1 MSRHHDANDHAGE
14 ERTPPST
21 LTCNGTASSQPC
33 GGASLGIRATVGGTD
48 AGASAP
54 GVAEAGPAGAPDLDV
69 TTGGSRDSDKLTSVQ
84 PFVTPRADADQPLVT
99 VHAGASE
106 SDAHQS
112 DDRVNL
118 AAFLHD
124 SVAALDRQ
132 RLSVDHPDSRP
143 MKPRRLR
150 PRGTEPR
157 DRHRST
163 RFAASEI
170 TVVEQAV
177 AERGPSFSGF
187 IADATVAVATN
198 RIAALLPHERA
209 ERALGEELGRALYAL
224 GKVGNNL
231 NQLVRQGHMGVFVE
245 PERVEGTLARLDDV
259 LAEIHEA
266 TLRLNEAA

>member
-1 MSRHHDANDHAGE
+1 MSRHHDADDHAGE

-21 LTCNGTASSQPC
+21 LTCNGVASPQPC

-48 AGASAP
+48 ASPSAP

-69 TTGGSRDSDKLTSVQ
+69 TAGGSRDSDRLTSVQ
-84 PFVTPRADADQPLVT
+84 LFVTPRADADQLT
-99 VHAGASE
+99 TSE
-106 SDAHQS
+106 PNAEADPDA
-112 DDRVNL
+112 DRVTL
-118 AAFLHD
+118 AVFLHD
-124 SVAALDRQ
+124 GVAALDRP
-132 RLSVDHPDSRP
+132 RLSVDHPDSQP

-150 PRGTEPR
+150 PRGAEPR

-163 RFAASEI
+163 RFADAEI
-170 TVVEQAV
+170 TVIEQAV

-187 IADATVAVATN
+187 VADAAVAVATN

-231 NQLVRQGHMGVFVE
+231 NQLVRQGHMGALVE
-245 PERVEGTLARLDDV
+245 PERIEGTLARLDDL
-259 LAEIHEA
+259 LAEIHDV
-266 TLRLNEAA
+266 TLRLNPAA